1 MAEMES
7 VNLRVESGLRDRVA
21 KIARQVEGD
30 TRPSDLSTTAQKL
43 IYVGLALRKSGIEP
57 EFEGP
62 LGVIPR
68 PFATIEFGGETVTFG
83 TQLSTSV
90 LDELTAAFSEQKHPS
105 AREALRL
112 GVIALELDDLTVT
125 GPLGGSRPFANVTL
139 SEHIEDE
146 RGRNAIEELLPY
158 LSATNDRGS

>member
-1 MAEMES
+1 MAETES

-21 KIARQVEGD
+21 KISQRVEGD
-30 TRPSDLSTTAQKL
+30 TRPTDMSATAQKL

-62 LGVIPR
+62 LGLIPR

-83 TQLSTSV
+83 TQLPESV
-90 LDELTAAFSEQKHPS
+90 TEDLTAAFSEKKHPS

-112 GVIALELDDLTVT
+112 GVIALELGELDVT
-125 GPLGGSRPFANVTL
+125 GPLGGPRPFANISL
-139 SEHIEDE
+139 NEHFTDE
-146 RGRNAIEELLPY
+146 RGRNALEEL
-158 LSATNDRGS
+158 REHI